1 MGAIDTSLQRIYNQ
15 LNTGNAGLAIM
26 ELETYLTAWPNQ
38 QSREKLETL
47 RSEYDLMADYW
58 IQGATDPER
67 DEQYNRLLQRI
78 YVLMANIAIH
88 RHLSATSFL
97 QQLHRSARQTGRP
110 MNLETIRQEME
121 NFVSEV
127 AMLELEPEHTR
138 KEKSLALYKAHQQ
151 QMNQLFNYM
160 LTSNIWSEGTGH
172 MMEELL
178 VSPTIDAIDQ
188 QLLVSAVMLSL
199 MNRFDIVKFRTLVSV
214 YRRSTDEHVR
224 QRALVGWVL
233 GIDDDMLQIYPEQRA
248 LIEELLKSKRTCA
261 ELTELQI
268 QMIYT
273 MDAEK
278 DTNTVQQEIMPDIL
292 KNNSFRVTKNG
303 IEEMEDDALE
313 DVLHPDA
320 SEQRMEKLEQS
331 FQRMI
336 DMQRKGSDIFYG
348 GFSQTKRF
356 PFFYDISNWFVP
368 FFIQHPDIA
377 QFVEKFE
384 DNRFLSSIM
393 SKGPFCNSDKYS
405 FVIAFQQVV
414 NQLPESMRQ
423 AMKRGEAS
431 MGDMTMDNEEQ
442 QTPAFI
448 RRNFLMD
455 MYRFFRLFPN
465 RQAFINPFSQTGAQ
479 LATCCFFCSKVF
491 NQTPLDAH
499 KPEVVRVMMKHLYNY
514 EAEILLD
521 SFPESMRDV
530 QYYLWKEDYSGALKL
545 DPDNERA
552 LSARARFYFSEGL
565 YEAANDDYERLLL
578 LHPNKV
584 SYMLNKAVCL
594 VNMDEYEDALKL
606 LYQLNYEHDEDV
618 NIQRVLAWA
627 LICDGKLEQAD
638 KLYQQLTSHDSATN
652 EDYLN
657 KGYCQWLMG
666 RIKEADAC
674 FDQYFILGGDYN
686 EAFNNREWLNQ
697 RGISDTDIRM
707 MQAMVVQHDAA
718 RRAEERANDLTF

>member
-1 MGAIDTSLQRIYNQ
+1 MGTIDTSLQRIYNQ
-15 LNTGNAGLAIM
+15 LQNGNAGLAIM

-47 RSEYDLMADYW
+47 RSEYNLMADYW
-58 IQGATDPER
+58 MQGATDPER

-97 QQLHRSARQTGRP
+97 QQLHHNVRQTWHP

-138 KEKSLALYKAHQQ
+138 KEKSLTLYKAHQQ
-151 QMNQLFNYM
+151 QMNQQFNYM
-160 LTSNIWSEGTGH
+160 LTSNIWSEGTGR

-199 MNRFDIVKFRTLVSV
+199 MNRFDIVKFRTLVGV

-233 GIDDDMLQIYPEQRA
+233 GIDDDMLQIYPDQRA

-292 KNNSFRVTKNG
+292 KNNTFRVTKNG

-348 GFSQTKRF
+348 GF
-356 PFFYDISNWFVP
+356 
-368 FFIQHPDIA
+368 
-377 QFVEKFE
+377 
-384 DNRFLSSIM
+384 
-393 SKGPFCNSDKYS
+393 
-405 FVIAFQQVV
+405 
-414 NQLPESMRQ
+414 
-423 AMKRGEAS
+423 
-431 MGDMTMDNEEQ
+431 
-442 QTPAFI
+442 
-448 RRNFLMD
+448 
-455 MYRFFRLFPN
+455 
-465 RQAFINPFSQTGAQ
+465 
-479 LATCCFFCSKVF
+479 
-491 NQTPLDAH
+491 
-499 KPEVVRVMMKHLYNY
+499 
-514 EAEILLD
+514 
-521 SFPESMRDV
+521 
-530 QYYLWKEDYSGALKL
+530 
-545 DPDNERA
+545 
-552 LSARARFYFSEGL
+552 
-565 YEAANDDYERLLL
+565 
-578 LHPNKV
+578 
-584 SYMLNKAVCL
+584 
-594 VNMDEYEDALKL
+594 
-606 LYQLNYEHDEDV
+606 
-618 NIQRVLAWA
+618 
-627 LICDGKLEQAD
+627 
-638 KLYQQLTSHDSATN
+638 
-652 EDYLN
+652 
-657 KGYCQWLMG
+657 
-666 RIKEADAC
+666 
-674 FDQYFILGGDYN
+674 
-686 EAFNNREWLNQ
+686 
-697 RGISDTDIRM
+697 
-707 MQAMVVQHDAA
+707 
-718 RRAEERANDLTF
+718 